1 MKAAVWIC
9 LLTLCLAVKN
19 SQEPTILATTTVSLQ
34 ELLEKIE
41 KISEE
46 LAQESLIELPLDLL
60 QVNKSDD
67 KNPE

>member
-1 MKAAVWIC
+1 MKTAVWLC

-19 SQEPTILATTTVSLQ
+19 SQEPTILATTTVTLQ

-46 LAQESLIELPLDLL
+46 LAQETQIELPLDLL
-60 QVNKSDD
+60 QLNISDD